1 MQKIRDLHV
10 VGDVKVAKLLRKLT
24 NVKVGSSKNTV
35 LNLLLLETE
44 KAYLNAIISSQ
55 I

>member
-1 MQKIRDLHV
+1 MSKKNNFSLCITMQKIRDLHV

-35 LNLLLLETE
+35 LNL
-44 KAYLNAIISSQ
+44 
-55 I
+55 